1 RGDDEDA
8 AGRLQGAQ
16 HAGDVL
22 ALDRREPEAVEH
34 ADRLV
39 AELGRERAAESQP
52 AHLARQPLLVRARVR
67 PEHGA
72 TAAVVR
78 RGARALAGAARALLA
93 VRLLAAAA
101 DLAARLGVV
110 GADPPAGEL
119 GRDDL
124 VQDRLVHRR
133 AEEPVVQLDAAD
145 VGPGAV
151 EEGCRRHRSGLPDHD
166 QAAPG
171 ARQAALDQQEVLAG
185 VGADDAD
192 LLGRDLLVA
201 HVAGHAHALV
211 DATWGRARA
220 DRAGLAMVVGAVG
233 RGTAVEVVAL
243 HVAR

>member
-1 RGDDEDA
+1 
-8 AGRLQGAQ
+8 
-16 HAGDVL
+16 
-22 ALDRREPEAVEH
+22 
-34 ADRLV
+34 
-39 AELGRERAAESQP
+39 
-52 AHLARQPLLVRARVR
+52 
-67 PEHGA
+67 PEHGT

-78 RGARALAGAARALLA
+78 RGARALAGAAGALLA

-243 HVAR
+243 HVAREALALRDAGDVHEVALGEDVGDGQGLPDLVGRHVVDAELAQRAQARQVAELSRARLRQL